1 MQGPVKMVARG
12 MGVFACG
19 MHGIWGNGYGGH
31 RKMRGGAWMSCGHT
45 CLPSFKSDNAPN
57 ITNM

>member
-12 MGVFACG
+12 MGIFACG

-31 RKMRGGAWMSCGHT
+31 RKMRGGAWMPCGHRKEKT
-45 CLPSFKSDNAPN
+45 TTKPGSDM
-57 ITNM
+57 NMG

>member
-1 MQGPVKMVARG
+1 MHGPVRMVARG

-31 RKMRGGAWMSCGHT
+31 RKMRGGARMSCGHT
-45 CLPSFKSDNAPN
+45 CLPSSESDNAPN
-57 ITNM
+57 STNM